1 MRTCLTVLIESG
13 LRFKSCIPG
22 SVLIYQQQNN
32 SCKMFAGKEKHKE
45 KQSELAIEA
54 MNNTQ
59 QKQILSPG
67 EGRGRQISNENCCPT
82 LASSNAG
89 KIQNSLCSP

>member
-13 LRFKSCIPG
+13 LRFKSCISG
-22 SVLIYQQQNN
+22 SVLIYQQQNS

-45 KQSELAIEA
+45 KQSKLAIEA

-59 QKQILSPG
+59 QKQIPSPV